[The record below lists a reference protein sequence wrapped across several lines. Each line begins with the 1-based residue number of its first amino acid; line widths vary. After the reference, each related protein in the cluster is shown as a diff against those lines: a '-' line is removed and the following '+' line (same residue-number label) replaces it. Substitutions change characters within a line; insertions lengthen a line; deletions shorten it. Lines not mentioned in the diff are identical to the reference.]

1 VSKEEILNKLQDI
14 FIDILENKEI
24 ILNYDTIYDDIPNW
38 DSLTNIILI
47 IEIEKKFNLKFKLE
61 EIQSFKNISEI
72 CDNILVKIKNK

>member
-24 ILNYDTIYDDIPNW
+24 ILNYDTVYDDIPNW

-61 EIQSFKNISEI
+61 EIQSFKNIGKI
-72 CDNILVKIKNK
+72 CDNILIKK

>member
-24 ILNYDTIYDDIPNW
+24 ILNYDTVYGDIPNW

-61 EIQSFKNISEI
+61 EIQGFKNIGKI
-72 CDNILVKIKNK
+72 CDNILVKK